1 MTEIADE
8 FRRSI
13 LRKEFYMD
21 DGDCR
26 TENCIRLQ
34 KSFPNFLHSS
44 HALRCVA
51 AYFFVKGADA
61 NEISFG

>member
-1 MTEIADE
+1 MANE
-8 FRRSI
+8 
-13 LRKEFYMD
+13 
-21 DGDCR
+21 
-26 TENCIRLQ
+26 
-34 KSFPNFLHSS
+34 HSS